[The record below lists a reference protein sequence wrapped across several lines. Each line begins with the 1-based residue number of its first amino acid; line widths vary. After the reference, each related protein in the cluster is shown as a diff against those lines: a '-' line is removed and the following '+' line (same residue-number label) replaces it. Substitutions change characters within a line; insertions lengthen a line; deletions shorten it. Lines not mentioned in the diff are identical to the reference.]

1 MNYSNYSRLLVKY
14 NTYPIYGSNNPWDQV
29 LLQVTEP
36 EKYKH
41 LHISF
46 HGRHMIDC
54 PNHPLVNKGIAYWTT
69 DTTLCLGYFLKQM
82 PTIYR
87 PIFSHK
93 REKQINKFLD
103 NIPIVV
109 NKRKKYLIFVE
120 MMRIRKIPSVIIN
133 EIMQF
138 I

>member
-1 MNYSNYSRLLVKY
+1 MNLSKYRQFLLQIRY
-14 NTYPIYGSNNPWDQV
+14 FEDSNPWEQV
-29 LLQVTEP
+29 LFEVVDPGNYAGDWLFRRMG
-36 EKYKH
+36 
-41 LHISF
+41 I
-46 HGRHMIDC
+46 GRGE
-54 PNHPLVNKGIAYWTT
+54 NHPLVNKGVGYWM
-69 DTTLCLGYFLKQM
+69 DNTTLCLGYVLKQL

-93 REKQINKFLD
+93 RENQINKFLP

-120 MMRIRKIPSVIIN
+120 IMRIKKIPSAIIR
-133 EIMQF
+133 EIIRF